1 MILLR
6 SSFTAGSEDVTAG
19 VFVEVVEEA
28 VRVNVVVV
36 VVVELIDE
44 LDGCCASSLDVLE
57 SVGLSAESVGRALVA
72 TAASWPYLAK

>member
-1 MILLR
+1 MRLDWSLRNEPDVILLR

-19 VFVEVVEEA
+19 VVVVEVVDEA

-44 LDGCCASSLDVLE
+44 VDGC
-57 SVGLSAESVGRALVA
+57 
-72 TAASWPYLAK
+72 